1 VPELRLLARD
11 EVAPLLPPVLEQ
23 IDLAEATYRALARG
37 RVELPPKP
45 AIHPRPNAFIHAMPA
60 YLADED
66 VAAMKW
72 VSGYPDNPVRGLPYI
87 SGLIVVNDAGTG
99 EPVAVLDA
107 AEITAARTAAASGV
121 CIRRFARHGWRRVG
135 LLGCGEQGRYHVR
148 VVEAL
153 EPAARVRAWDPVA
166 ERAAGL
172 PGPVE
177 PVEEPRSAVTDAEIL
192 ITAAPIVDRPDPA
205 VAREWL
211 GDEYLVLPLDFDAS
225 VQKDVVEQ
233 VDLFAVD
240 DVPQFEY
247 YRSRGHFADW
257 PRPEGPVGELL
268 ERPERPARAACVC
281 LGIGALDAAFA
292 AAVVR
297 RAQAEEIGTSV
308 SL

>member
-11 EVAPLLPPVLEQ
+11 EVAALLPTVVEQ
-23 IDLAEATYRALARG
+23 IDLAEETYRALALG

-45 AIHPRPNAFIHAMPA
+45 GIHPRPNAFIHAMPA
-60 YLADED
+60 YLADD
-66 VAAMKW
+66 DIAAMKW
-72 VSGYPDNPVRGLPYI
+72 VSGYPHNPARGLPYI
-87 SGLIVVNDAGTG
+87 SGVIVVNNAGTG

-153 EPAARVRAWDPVA
+153 EPAAHVRAWDPVP

-177 PVEEPRSAVTDAEIL
+177 PVEHARAAVADAEIL
-192 ITAAPIVDRPDPA
+192 ITAAPIVDRPQPT

-225 VQKDVVEQ
+225 IQKTVIEQ
-233 VDLFAVD
+233 ADAFAVD

-247 YRSRGHFADW
+247 YRERGHFAGW
-257 PRPEGPVGELL
+257 PRPESPVGELL
-268 ERPERPARAACVC
+268 DRPERPPRAAFVC

-297 RAQAEEIGTSV
+297 RAQDEGVGTSV
-308 SL
+308 NL